1 MENQFTT
8 ESKINFKQVREF
20 GDIFNA
26 TFTFIRE
33 NFKNII
39 IPLLIYVG
47 PLVAIFGV
55 LYAILLT
62 KYLGLGAFKGGIM
75 QYNTFNFGLD
85 ASLYLMVIMLLAI
98 LFFTLLVGIIYSYII
113 FYIEKGKDN
122 FTHSDI
128 FNNAL
133 KYFFQILAT
142 NIITGIFV
150 VVGSIFC
157 FLPGIYLGIS
167 MSFMTFIVMY
177 EKKGVGHALKRTFEI
192 ANAKWWWNLLIIF
205 IFSIITGIIGN
216 VLGLPFMIIQ
226 FLFQF
231 GALDM
236 QYADILYMFS
246 LSGTYVI
253 SYLTYTIIFVAIAF
267 QYFSIVEEKEA
278 PDLHDRMSQIGQEIT
293 EKTN

>member
-1 MENQFTT
+1 METLFTT
-8 ESKINFKQVREF
+8 ESKIKFKQVREF

-26 TFTFIRE
+26 TFAFIRE

-62 KYLGLGAFKGGIM
+62 KYLGFGAFKGGLI
-75 QYNTFNFGLD
+75 QYNTFNFGAE
-85 ASLYLMVIMLLAI
+85 ASLYLLVIMLLAI

-133 KYFFQILAT
+133 KYFFQILVT

-150 VVGSIFC
+150 LVGSVFC

-177 EKKGVGHALKRTFEI
+177 EKKGVRHALKRTFEI
-192 ANAKWWWNLLIIF
+192 ANAKWWWNLLII
-205 IFSIITGIIGN
+205 IVFSIITGIIGN
-216 VLGLPFMIIQ
+216 ILGLPFVIIQ

-231 GALDM
+231 GVLDM
-236 QYADILYMFS
+236 QHADILYMFS

-253 SYLTYTIIFVAIAF
+253 SYITYTIIFVAIAF

-293 EKTN
+293 